1 MGYRRYAFAVI
12 AGIAAV
18 FALAMH
24 AGFGRA
30 EGGAVGGARA
40 GEASPSITV
49 YSGRARQLVA
59 PVFEAFERETGI
71 RVRVRYG
78 GTAELAALLLE
89 EGDRTPAD
97 VFFAQDAGALAAIE
111 RAGRF
116 RSLPAS
122 LRERVEPRFVS
133 RDAERGG
140 WIGVSG
146 RARVIVYNTDLVD
159 AAALPATLEG
169 VLDGAWAGKVGYPPS
184 NASFQAMVS
193 AMRARD
199 GDENTMRWLRGLRA
213 SGAKTYANNTEV
225 VRAVASGEV
234 AIGLVNHYY
243 TLRLLAETPG
253 LPLANFFMRG
263 DDAGSLVNIAGAGVM
278 RRRAGTDATH
288 EAAEKLIAFL
298 LSEQTQVYFAAET
311 FEFPLIAGVEPPS
324 GAPALGEVGA
334 GSMDLGALSDLEG
347 TLRLMSRAG
356 VLP

>member
-18 FALAMH
+18 FVLSMH

-30 EGGAVGGARA
+30 EDGAAA
-40 GEASPSITV
+40 QAAPSITV
-49 YSGRARQLVA
+49 YSGRSRQLVA

-97 VFFAQDAGALAAIE
+97 LFLAQDAGALAALK

-116 RSLPAS
+116 RPLPSA
-122 LRERVEPRFVS
+122 LRQRVEPRFVS

-146 RARVIVYNTDLVD
+146 RARAVVYNTDLVD
-159 AAALPATLEG
+159 PAALPATLGG
-169 VLDGAWAGKVGYPPS
+169 VLDSVWAGKVGYPPS

-199 GDENTMRWLRGLRA
+199 GDEKTIEWLRALRA
-213 SGAKTYANNTEV
+213 SAAKTYANNTET

-243 TLRLLAETPG
+243 ALRMLAETPG
-253 LPLANFFMRG
+253 LPVSNFYMRG

-278 RRRAGTDATH
+278 RRRGGTDATH

-298 LSEQTQVYFAAET
+298 LSEQTQAYFAAET
-311 FEFPLIAGVEPPS
+311 FEFPLIAGVEPPA
-324 GAPALGEVGA
+324 GAPALREVGA
-334 GSMDLGALSDLEG
+334 GSMDLGELSDLEG

>member
-1 MGYRRYAFAVI
+1 
-12 AGIAAV
+12 
-18 FALAMH
+18 MH

-30 EGGAVGGARA
+30 EDGAREA
-40 GEASPSITV
+40 ASPSITV

-59 PVFEAFERETGI
+59 PVFESFERETGI

-97 VFFAQDAGALAAIE
+97 LFFAQDAGALAAVE

-116 RSLPAS
+116 RPLPES
-122 LRERVEPRFVS
+122 LRRTVEPRFVS
-133 RDAERGG
+133 RASETGGG
-140 WIGVSG
+140 WVGVTG
-146 RARVIVYNTDLVD
+146 RARTIVYNTDLVD
-159 AAALPATLEG
+159 PAALPQTLEE
-169 VLDGAWAGKVGYPPS
+169 VLGGEWTGKVGYPPT

-199 GDENTMRWLRGLRA
+199 GDEKTMQWLRALRA
-213 SGAKTYANNTEV
+213 SGAKTYANNTET

-243 TLRLLAETPG
+243 ALRMLTESPR
-253 LPLANFFMRG
+253 LPIANHYMGG
-263 DDAGSLVNIAGAGVM
+263 DDVGSLVNVAGAGVM
-278 RRRAGTDATH
+278 RRRGGTDATH
-288 EAAEKLIAFL
+288 EASERLIAFM
-298 LSEQTQVYFAAET
+298 LSEQAQSYFATET
-311 FEFPLIAGVEPPS
+311 FEFPLIAGVEPPA
-324 GAPALGEVGA
+324 GAPTLERVGA
-334 GSMDLGALSDLEG
+334 GTIDLGALSDLEG

>member
-1 MGYRRYAFAVI
+1 MGYKRYAFAVI

-30 EGGAVGGARA
+30 EDGAR
-40 GEASPSITV
+40 EAASLSITV

-59 PVFEAFERETGI
+59 PVFESFERETGI

-89 EGDRTPAD
+89 EGARTPAD
-97 VFFAQDAGALAAIE
+97 VFFAQDAGALAAVE

-116 RSLPAS
+116 RPLPES
-122 LRERVEPRFVS
+122 LRRTVDPRFVS
-133 RDAERGG
+133 RASETGGG
-140 WIGVSG
+140 WVGVTG
-146 RARVIVYNTDLVD
+146 RARAIVYNTDLVD
-159 AAALPATLEG
+159 PAALPQTLEE
-169 VLDGAWAGKVGYPPS
+169 VLGGEWAGKVGYPPS

-199 GDENTMRWLRGLRA
+199 GDEKTIEWLRALRA
-213 SGAKTYANNTEV
+213 SGAKTYANNTET

-243 TLRLLAETPG
+243 ALRMLAETPG
-253 LPLANFFMRG
+253 LSVANFYMTG
-263 DDAGSLVNIAGAGVM
+263 DDAGSLVNVSGVGLM
-278 RRRAGTDATH
+278 QRRRGTDATRD
-288 EAAEKLIAFL
+288 AAAKLAEYL
-298 LSEQTQVYFAAET
+298 LSESAQRYFATET
-311 FEFPLIAGVEPPS
+311 FEYPLARGVEPPT
-324 GAPALGEVGA
+324 GAPALERVGA
-334 GSMDLGALSDLEG
+334 GTVDLNALSDLEG